1 MFNPAEAIKPNEGKG
16 PVVCGHEKTQPG
28 VGSLENEKQDSISC
42 CFASFFFLTL
52 SKEKKKKLKLYK
64 IHELIADKL
73 MEFAQEP
80 ELEINS
86 I

>member
-1 MFNPAEAIKPNEGKG
+1 MRRHSQELAVWRMKSRTPSAAALP
-16 PVVCGHEKTQPG
+16 
-28 VGSLENEKQDSISC
+28 L
-42 CFASFFFLTL
+42 FFFNSLQG
-52 SKEKKKKLKLYK
+52 KKKKKLKLYK
-64 IHELIADKL
+64 SHELIADKL